1 MSGFAFSHQ
10 FSKRWLATPTPVKH
24 AIIQELDD
32 IVTLLYPDTD
42 LDEYE
47 FSVPNLHD
55 KVEELLA
62 IEREQQEKL
71 QAQARE
77 RELEE
82 QRLEQERL
90 EQHRLEQERLEQHRL
105 EQERLEIER
114 LETERLEKERLE
126 QQRLE
131 AERLKQE
138 RREAEH
144 LEQQRPEQIQLTQ
157 ENEKER
163 QAQEARLQR
172 ERQAQDDAAIALL
185 EQERA
190 IAKQAHLAKQAN
202 PAKLATQLSTG
213 SIEGANHEP
222 DEQTQSTDTATSD
235 VTIERHRSEMLY
247 AIDHTDTAD
256 NMAESFAEDPTA
268 AVRTQ
273 ETRVTDPLV
282 DIANPSIATTPAI
295 EQIKQDI
302 VKQLQGYIDNYLLE
316 SMTLMNED
324 LNQWLKTEVEKQLTV
339 RLSQS
344 HQSH

>member
-62 IEREQQEKL
+62 IERDHQEKL

-90 EQHRLEQERLEQHRL
+90 EKHRLEQERLENK
-105 EQERLEIER
+105 R

-131 AERLKQE
+131 QQ
-138 RREAEH
+138 H
-144 LEQQRPEQIQLTQ
+144 LEQIQLTQ

-163 QAQEARLQR
+163 QAQEERLQR

-190 IAKQAHLAKQAN
+190 IAKQAHMAKQAN
-202 PAKLATQLSTG
+202 PPQPAMQLSTG
-213 SIEGANHEP
+213 SIEVATHEL
-222 DEQTQSTDTATSD
+222 DEQAQSTDTATSD
-235 VTIERHRSEMLY
+235 VTIERHRSEMVY
-247 AIDHTDTAD
+247 AIDYTDTAD
-256 NMAESFAEDPTA
+256 NTDNFAEAEPLADDPKA
-268 AVRTQ
+268 AVMTQ
-273 ETRVTDPLV
+273 ENSVTEPLA
-282 DIANPSIATTPAI
+282 DIDNPSIATTPAI

-339 RLSQS
+339 RLSKS
-344 HQSH
+344 H

>member
-42 LDEYE
+42 LDGYQ

-62 IEREQQEKL
+62 IERDHQEKL

-90 EQHRLEQERLEQHRL
+90 EQHRLEQERLENK
-105 EQERLEIER
+105 R
-114 LETERLEKERLE
+114 LETERLEKER
-126 QQRLE
+126 
-131 AERLKQE
+131 
-138 RREAEH
+138 
-144 LEQQRPEQIQLTQ
+144 
-157 ENEKER
+157 
-163 QAQEARLQR
+163 QAQEERLQR

-202 PAKLATQLSTG
+202 PPQPATQLSTG
-213 SIEGANHEP
+213 SIEGANHEL
-222 DEQTQSTDTATSD
+222 DEQAQSTDTATSD
-235 VTIERHRSEMLY
+235 VTIERHRSEMVY

-256 NMAESFAEDPTA
+256 NTDNIAEPLADDPTV
-268 AVRTQ
+268 AVMTH
-273 ETRVTDPLV
+273 ETSVTHPLA
-282 DIANPSIATTPAI
+282 DIDNPSIATTPAI

-344 HQSH
+344 H

>member
-1 MSGFAFSHQ
+1 M
-10 FSKRWLATPTPVKH
+10 
-24 AIIQELDD
+24 
-32 IVTLLYPDTD
+32 LYPDTD
-42 LDEYE
+42 LDGYQ

-62 IEREQQEKL
+62 IERDHQEKL
-71 QAQARE
+71 QAQLRE

-90 EQHRLEQERLEQHRL
+90 EKHRLEQERLENK
-105 EQERLEIER
+105 R

-131 AERLKQE
+131 QQ
-138 RREAEH
+138 H
-144 LEQQRPEQIQLTQ
+144 LEQIQLTQ

-163 QAQEARLQR
+163 QAQEERLQR

-190 IAKQAHLAKQAN
+190 IAKQAHLAKQSN
-202 PAKLATQLSTG
+202 PPQPATQLSTG
-213 SIEGANHEP
+213 SIEGANHEL
-222 DEQTQSTDTATSD
+222 DEQVQSTDTATSD
-235 VTIERHRSEMLY
+235 VTIERHRSEMVY

-256 NMAESFAEDPTA
+256 NTDNIAEPLADDPTA
-268 AVRTQ
+268 ALMTH

-344 HQSH
+344 H

>member
-42 LDEYE
+42 LDEYQ

-62 IEREQQEKL
+62 IERDHQEKL
-71 QAQARE
+71 QAQLRE

-90 EQHRLEQERLEQHRL
+90 AQQQLEQ
-105 EQERLEIER
+105 
-114 LETERLEKERLE
+114 ERLEKERLE

-131 AERLKQE
+131 QQ
-138 RREAEH
+138 H
-144 LEQQRPEQIQLTQ
+144 LEQIQLTQ

-163 QAQEARLQR
+163 QAQEERLQR

-202 PAKLATQLSTG
+202 PPQPAKQLSTG
-213 SIEGANHEP
+213 SIEGANHQL
-222 DEQTQSTDTATSD
+222 DEQAQSTDTATSD
-235 VTIERHRSEMLY
+235 VTIERHRSEMVY

-256 NMAESFAEDPTA
+256 NTDNIAEPLADDPTV
-268 AVRTQ
+268 AVMTH

-344 HQSH
+344 H

>member
-42 LDEYE
+42 LDEYD
-47 FSVPNLHD
+47 FSVLNLHD

-62 IEREQQEKL
+62 IERDHQEKL

-82 QRLEQERL
+82 QRLAQERFA
-90 EQHRLEQERLEQHRL
+90 QQRLEQERLENK
-105 EQERLEIER
+105 R

-126 QQRLE
+126 QQ
-131 AERLKQE
+131 
-138 RREAEH
+138 
-144 LEQQRPEQIQLTQ
+144 LEQQRLEQIQLTQ

-163 QAQEARLQR
+163 QAQEERLQR

-190 IAKQAHLAKQAN
+190 IAKQAHLEKQAN
-202 PAKLATQLSTG
+202 PPQPATQLSTG
-213 SIEGANHEP
+213 SIEGANHQL
-222 DEQTQSTDTATSD
+222 DEQAQSTDTATSD
-235 VTIERHRSEMLY
+235 VTIERHRSEMVY

-256 NMAESFAEDPTA
+256 NTDNFAEAEPLADDPTA
-268 AVRTQ
+268 AVVTY
-273 ETRVTDPLV
+273 ETRVTDPLA
-282 DIANPSIATTPAI
+282 DTDNPSIATTPAI

-344 HQSH
+344 H

>member
-62 IEREQQEKL
+62 IERDNQEKL

-90 EQHRLEQERLEQHRL
+90 AKRLEQERLET
-105 EQERLEIER
+105 ERSEI
-114 LETERLEKERLE
+114 ERLEKERLE

-131 AERLKQE
+131 QQR
-138 RREAEH
+138 
-144 LEQQRPEQIQLTQ
+144 LEQAQLTQ

-163 QAQEARLQR
+163 QAQEERLQR
-172 ERQAQDDAAIALL
+172 ERQAQDDAAIAAL

-190 IAKQAHLAKQAN
+190 IAKQAHMAKQAN
-202 PAKLATQLSTG
+202 PPQPATQLSTG
-213 SIEGANHEP
+213 SIEVATHEL
-222 DEQTQSTDTATSD
+222 DEQAQSTDTATSD
-235 VTIERHRSEMLY
+235 VTIERHRSEMVY

-256 NMAESFAEDPTA
+256 NTDNFAEPLADDPTA
-268 AVRTQ
+268 AVMTQ
-273 ETRVTDPLV
+273 ETSVTDPLA
-282 DIANPSIATTPAI
+282 DIDNPSIATTPAI

>member
-42 LDEYE
+42 LDGYE

-90 EQHRLEQERLEQHRL
+90 EQHRLEQERLET
-105 EQERLEIER
+105 ER

-131 AERLKQE
+131 QQR
-138 RREAEH
+138 
-144 LEQQRPEQIQLTQ
+144 LEQAQLTQ
-157 ENEKER
+157 ENEQER
-163 QAQEARLQR
+163 QAQEERLQR

-190 IAKQAHLAKQAN
+190 IAKQAHMTKQAN
-202 PAKLATQLSTG
+202 PPQPATQLSTG
-213 SIEGANHEP
+213 SIEVATYEL
-222 DEQTQSTDTATSD
+222 DEQAQSTDTATSD
-235 VTIERHRSEMLY
+235 VMIERHRSEMVY

-256 NMAESFAEDPTA
+256 NTDNIAEPLADDPTA
-268 AVRTQ
+268 AVMTH
-273 ETRVTDPLV
+273 ETRVTDPLA
-282 DIANPSIATTPAI
+282 DIDNPSIATTPAI

>member
-62 IEREQQEKL
+62 IERDHQEKL
-71 QAQARE
+71 QAQLRE

-90 EQHRLEQERLEQHRL
+90 AQHRLEQERLENK
-105 EQERLEIER
+105 R

-138 RREAEH
+138 RHEAEH
-144 LEQQRPEQIQLTQ
+144 LEQQRLEQAQLTQ
-157 ENEKER
+157 ENE
-163 QAQEARLQR
+163 Q

-213 SIEGANHEP
+213 SIEGANHQL
-222 DEQTQSTDTATSD
+222 DEQAQSKDTATSD
-235 VTIERHRSEMLY
+235 VTIERHRSEMVY

-256 NMAESFAEDPTA
+256 NTDKIAEPLADDPTA
-268 AVRTQ
+268 ALMTH

-344 HQSH
+344 H

>member
-10 FSKRWLATPTPVKH
+10 FSKRWLATPTPVKQ

-32 IVTLLYPDTD
+32 IVTLLHPDTD
-42 LDEYE
+42 LDGYQ

-62 IEREQQEKL
+62 IERDHQEKL

-90 EQHRLEQERLEQHRL
+90 EQ
-105 EQERLEIER
+105 
-114 LETERLEKERLE
+114 
-126 QQRLE
+126 
-131 AERLKQE
+131 
-138 RREAEH
+138 
-144 LEQQRPEQIQLTQ
+144 
-157 ENEKER
+157 
-163 QAQEARLQR
+163 
-172 ERQAQDDAAIALL
+172 
-185 EQERA
+185 
-190 IAKQAHLAKQAN
+190 QAN
-202 PAKLATQLSTG
+202 PAQPATQLSTG
-213 SIEGANHEP
+213 SIEGANHQL
-222 DEQTQSTDTATSD
+222 DEQAQSTDTATSD
-235 VTIERHRSEMLY
+235 VTIERHRSEMVY
-247 AIDHTDTAD
+247 AIDHADTAD
-256 NMAESFAEDPTA
+256 NTDNIAEPLADDPTA
-268 AVRTQ
+268 AVMTQ
-273 ETRVTDPLV
+273 ETSVTDPLA
-282 DIANPSIATTPAI
+282 DIDNLSIATTPAI

-316 SMTLMNED
+316 SMSLMNED

>member
-42 LDEYE
+42 LDGYQ

-62 IEREQQEKL
+62 IERDHQEKL

-90 EQHRLEQERLEQHRL
+90 AQHRLEQERLENK
-105 EQERLEIER
+105 R

-131 AERLKQE
+131 
-138 RREAEH
+138 
-144 LEQQRPEQIQLTQ
+144 QQRLEQIQLTQ

-163 QAQEARLQR
+163 QAQEERLQR
-172 ERQAQDDAAIALL
+172 ERQAQDEAAIALL

-202 PAKLATQLSTG
+202 PAKPATQLSTG
-213 SIEGANHEP
+213 SIEVATHEL
-222 DEQTQSTDTATSD
+222 DEQAQSTDTATSD
-235 VTIERHRSEMLY
+235 VTIERHRSEMVY
-247 AIDHTDTAD
+247 AIDHTDNTD
-256 NMAESFAEDPTA
+256 NFAEAEPLADDPTA
-268 AVRTQ
+268 AVMTH
-273 ETRVTDPLV
+273 ETSVTDPLA
-282 DIANPSIATTPAI
+282 DIDNPSIATTPAI

>member
-42 LDEYE
+42 LDEYQ

-62 IEREQQEKL
+62 IERDHQEKL
-71 QAQARE
+71 QAQLRE

-90 EQHRLEQERLEQHRL
+90 EKHRLEQ
-105 EQERLEIER
+105 ER

-131 AERLKQE
+131 
-138 RREAEH
+138 
-144 LEQQRPEQIQLTQ
+144 QQRLEQIQLTQ
-157 ENEKER
+157 ENEQER
-163 QAQEARLQR
+163 QAQEERLQR

-202 PAKLATQLSTG
+202 PPQPAKQLSTG
-213 SIEGANHEP
+213 SIEGANHQL
-222 DEQTQSTDTATSD
+222 DEQAQSTDTATSD
-235 VTIERHRSEMLY
+235 VTIERHRSEMVY

-256 NMAESFAEDPTA
+256 NTDNIAEPLADDPTA
-268 AVRTQ
+268 ALMTH

-344 HQSH
+344 H

>member
-42 LDEYE
+42 LDEYQ

-62 IEREQQEKL
+62 IERDHQEKL

-90 EQHRLEQERLEQHRL
+90 EKHRLEQERLENK
-105 EQERLEIER
+105 R

-131 AERLKQE
+131 QQ
-138 RREAEH
+138 H
-144 LEQQRPEQIQLTQ
+144 LEQIQLTQ

-163 QAQEARLQR
+163 QAQEERLQR

-202 PAKLATQLSTG
+202 PPQPAKQLSTG
-213 SIEGANHEP
+213 SIEGANHQL
-222 DEQTQSTDTATSD
+222 DEQAQSKDTATSD
-235 VTIERHRSEMLY
+235 VTIERHRSEMVY

-256 NMAESFAEDPTA
+256 NTDKIAEPLADDPTA
-268 AVRTQ
+268 AVMAQ
-273 ETRVTDPLV
+273 ETRVTDPLA
-282 DIANPSIATTPAI
+282 DTDNPSIATTPAI

-316 SMTLMNED
+316 SMTLMNDD
-324 LNQWLKTEVEKQLTV
+324 LNQWLKTEVEKQLAV

-344 HQSH
+344 H

>member
-42 LDEYE
+42 LDGYE

-62 IEREQQEKL
+62 IERDHQEKL
-71 QAQARE
+71 QARE
-77 RELEE
+77 RELEK

-90 EQHRLEQERLEQHRL
+90 EQHRLEL
-105 EQERLEIER
+105 ER

-131 AERLKQE
+131 
-138 RREAEH
+138 
-144 LEQQRPEQIQLTQ
+144 QQRLEQIQLTQ

-163 QAQEARLQR
+163 QAQEEHLQR

-190 IAKQAHLAKQAN
+190 IAKQAHLAKQSN
-202 PAKLATQLSTG
+202 PAQPATQVSTG
-213 SIEGANHEP
+213 SIEGANHQL
-222 DEQTQSTDTATSD
+222 DEQAQSTDSATSD
-235 VTIERHRSEMLY
+235 ITIERHRSEMVY
-247 AIDHTDTAD
+247 AIDHTDNTD
-256 NMAESFAEDPTA
+256 NFAEPLANDTTA
-268 AVRTQ
+268 AVMAH
-273 ETRVTDPLV
+273 ETSVTDPLA
-282 DIANPSIATTPAI
+282 DIDNPSIATTPAI

-324 LNQWLKTEVEKQLTV
+324 LNQWLKTEVEKQLAV

-344 HQSH
+344 H

>member
-62 IEREQQEKL
+62 IERDHQEKL

-90 EQHRLEQERLEQHRL
+90 E
-105 EQERLEIER
+105 IEHW
-114 LETERLEKERLE
+114 EKERLEKERL
-126 QQRLE
+126 
-131 AERLKQE
+131 
-138 RREAEH
+138 
-144 LEQQRPEQIQLTQ
+144 EQIQLTQ

-163 QAQEARLQR
+163 QAQEERLQR

-202 PAKLATQLSTG
+202 PPRPATQLSTG
-213 SIEGANHEP
+213 STEGANHEL
-222 DEQTQSTDTATSD
+222 DEQAQTTDTATSD
-235 VTIERHRSEMLY
+235 ITIERHRSEMVY

-256 NMAESFAEDPTA
+256 NIAEPLADDPTA
-268 AVRTQ
+268 AVMTH
-273 ETRVTDPLV
+273 ETSVTDPLA
-282 DIANPSIATTPAI
+282 DIDNPSIATTPAI

-344 HQSH
+344 H

>member
-62 IEREQQEKL
+62 IERDHQEKL

-90 EQHRLEQERLEQHRL
+90 EQHRLEQERLET
-105 EQERLEIER
+105 ERLEI
-114 LETERLEKERLE
+114 ERLEKERLE

-131 AERLKQE
+131 QQR
-138 RREAEH
+138 
-144 LEQQRPEQIQLTQ
+144 LEQAQLTQ
-157 ENEKER
+157 ENEK
-163 QAQEARLQR
+163 A
-172 ERQAQDDAAIALL
+172 RQAQDDAAIALL

-213 SIEGANHEP
+213 SIEGANHQL
-222 DEQTQSTDTATSD
+222 DEQAQSTDTATSD
-235 VTIERHRSEMLY
+235 VTIERHRSEMVY
-247 AIDHTDTAD
+247 AIDHTDSAD
-256 NMAESFAEDPTA
+256 NTDNIAEPLADDPTA
-268 AVRTQ
+268 AVMTH
-273 ETRVTDPLV
+273 ETRVTDPLA
-282 DIANPSIATTPAI
+282 DIDNPSIATTPAI

-344 HQSH
+344 H

>member
-62 IEREQQEKL
+62 IERDHQEKL
-71 QAQARE
+71 QAQLRE

-90 EQHRLEQERLEQHRL
+90 EKHRLEQERLENK
-105 EQERLEIER
+105 R

-131 AERLKQE
+131 QQ
-138 RREAEH
+138 H
-144 LEQQRPEQIQLTQ
+144 LEQIQLTQ
-157 ENEKER
+157 ENEQER
-163 QAQEARLQR
+163 QAQEERLQR

-202 PAKLATQLSTG
+202 PPQPAKQLSTG
-213 SIEGANHEP
+213 SIEGANHQL
-222 DEQTQSTDTATSD
+222 DEQAQSTDTATSD
-235 VTIERHRSEMLY
+235 VTIERHRSEMVY

-256 NMAESFAEDPTA
+256 NTDNIAEPLADDPTV
-268 AVRTQ
+268 AVMTH
-273 ETRVTDPLV
+273 ETSVTDPLA
-282 DIANPSIATTPAI
+282 DIDNPSIATTPAI

-344 HQSH
+344 H

>member
-42 LDEYE
+42 LDDYQ

-62 IEREQQEKL
+62 IERDHQEKL
-71 QAQARE
+71 QAQLRE

-90 EQHRLEQERLEQHRL
+90 EQ
-105 EQERLEIER
+105 
-114 LETERLEKERLE
+114 
-126 QQRLE
+126 
-131 AERLKQE
+131 
-138 RREAEH
+138 
-144 LEQQRPEQIQLTQ
+144 
-157 ENEKER
+157 
-163 QAQEARLQR
+163 
-172 ERQAQDDAAIALL
+172 
-185 EQERA
+185 
-190 IAKQAHLAKQAN
+190 QAN
-202 PAKLATQLSTG
+202 PAQPATQVSTG
-213 SIEGANHEP
+213 SIEGANHQL
-222 DEQTQSTDTATSD
+222 DEQAQSTDTATSD
-235 VTIERHRSEMLY
+235 VTIERHSSEMVY

-256 NMAESFAEDPTA
+256 NTDNFAEAEPLADDPTA
-268 AVRTQ
+268 AVMTQ
-273 ETRVTDPLV
+273 ETSVTDPLA
-282 DIANPSIATTPAI
+282 DIDNLSIATTPAI

-324 LNQWLKTEVEKQLTV
+324 LNQWLKTEVEKQLAV

-344 HQSH
+344 H

>member
-42 LDEYE
+42 LDEYQ

-62 IEREQQEKL
+62 IERDHQEKL

-90 EQHRLEQERLEQHRL
+90 AQHRLEQERLENK
-105 EQERLEIER
+105 R

-131 AERLKQE
+131 QQR
-138 RREAEH
+138 
-144 LEQQRPEQIQLTQ
+144 LEQAQLTQ

-163 QAQEARLQR
+163 QAQEERLQR
-172 ERQAQDDAAIALL
+172 ERQAQDEAAIALL

-202 PAKLATQLSTG
+202 PAQPATQLSTG
-213 SIEGANHEP
+213 SIEGANHEL
-222 DEQTQSTDTATSD
+222 DEQAQSTDTATSD
-235 VTIERHRSEMLY
+235 VTIERHRSEMVY

-256 NMAESFAEDPTA
+256 NTDNFAEAEPLADDPTA
-268 AVRTQ
+268 AVMTH
-273 ETRVTDPLV
+273 ETSVTEPLA
-282 DIANPSIATTPAI
+282 DIDNPSIATTPAI

>member
-62 IEREQQEKL
+62 IERDHQEKL

-90 EQHRLEQERLEQHRL
+90 EQHRLEQERLENK
-105 EQERLEIER
+105 R

-131 AERLKQE
+131 QQ
-138 RREAEH
+138 H
-144 LEQQRPEQIQLTQ
+144 LEQIQLTQ

-163 QAQEARLQR
+163 QAQEERLQR
-172 ERQAQDDAAIALL
+172 ERQAQDDAAIAAL

-190 IAKQAHLAKQAN
+190 IAKQAHLAKQSN
-202 PAKLATQLSTG
+202 PAQPATQLSTG
-213 SIEGANHEP
+213 SIEGANHQL
-222 DEQTQSTDTATSD
+222 DEQAQSTDTATSD
-235 VTIERHRSEMLY
+235 VTIERHRSEMVY
-247 AIDHTDTAD
+247 AIDHTETAD
-256 NMAESFAEDPTA
+256 NIAEPLADDPTA
-268 AVRTQ
+268 AVMTH
-273 ETRVTDPLV
+273 ETSVTEPLA
-282 DIANPSIATTPAI
+282 DIDNPSIATTPAI

-344 HQSH
+344 H

>member
-62 IEREQQEKL
+62 IERDHQEKL

-82 QRLEQERL
+82 QRLA
-90 EQHRLEQERLEQHRL
+90 QERLEQHRL

-114 LETERLEKERLE
+114 LEKERLEKERLE

-131 AERLKQE
+131 
-138 RREAEH
+138 
-144 LEQQRPEQIQLTQ
+144 QQPLEQIQLTQ
-157 ENEKER
+157 ENEK
-163 QAQEARLQR
+163 

-190 IAKQAHLAKQAN
+190 IAKQAHLAKQSN
-202 PAKLATQLSTG
+202 PPQPATQLSTG
-213 SIEGANHEP
+213 SIEGANHEL
-222 DEQTQSTDTATSD
+222 DEQAQSTDTATSD
-235 VTIERHRSEMLY
+235 ITIERHRSEMVY

-256 NMAESFAEDPTA
+256 NTDNIAEPLADDPTV
-268 AVRTQ
+268 AVMTH
-273 ETRVTDPLV
+273 ETSVTDPLA
-282 DIANPSIATTPAI
+282 DIDNPSIATTPAI

-344 HQSH
+344 H

>member
-42 LDEYE
+42 LDGYQ

-62 IEREQQEKL
+62 IERDHQEKL

-90 EQHRLEQERLEQHRL
+90 EQHRLEQERLE
-105 EQERLEIER
+105 IER
-114 LETERLEKERLE
+114 LEKERLEKERLE
-126 QQRLE
+126 QE
-131 AERLKQE
+131 
-138 RREAEH
+138 
-144 LEQQRPEQIQLTQ
+144 QLTQ

-163 QAQEARLQR
+163 QAQEERLQR

-190 IAKQAHLAKQAN
+190 IAKQAHLAKQSN
-202 PAKLATQLSTG
+202 PPQPATQLSTG
-213 SIEGANHEP
+213 SIEGANHEL
-222 DEQTQSTDTATSD
+222 DEQAQSTNTATSD
-235 VTIERHRSEMLY
+235 ITIERHHSEMVY

-256 NMAESFAEDPTA
+256 NIAEPLADGPTA
-268 AVRTQ
+268 AVMTH
-273 ETRVTDPLV
+273 ETSVTKPLA
-282 DIANPSIATTPAI
+282 DIDNPSIATTPAI

-344 HQSH
+344 H

>member
-42 LDEYE
+42 LDGYQ

-62 IEREQQEKL
+62 IERDHQEKL

-90 EQHRLEQERLEQHRL
+90 EQHRLEQERLENK
-105 EQERLEIER
+105 R

-131 AERLKQE
+131 
-138 RREAEH
+138 
-144 LEQQRPEQIQLTQ
+144 QQRLEQIQLTQ

-163 QAQEARLQR
+163 QAQKERLQR

-190 IAKQAHLAKQAN
+190 IAKQAHLAKQSN
-202 PAKLATQLSTG
+202 PPQPATQLSTG
-213 SIEGANHEP
+213 SIEVATHEL
-222 DEQTQSTDTATSD
+222 DEQAQSTDTATSD
-235 VTIERHRSEMLY
+235 VTIERHRSEMVY

-256 NMAESFAEDPTA
+256 NTDNFAEPFADDPTA
-268 AVRTQ
+268 AVMTH
-273 ETRVTDPLV
+273 ETSVTDPLA
-282 DIANPSIATTPAI
+282 DIDNPSTATTPAI

-344 HQSH
+344 H

>member
-42 LDEYE
+42 LDEYQ

-62 IEREQQEKL
+62 IERDHQEKL
-71 QAQARE
+71 QAQLRE

-90 EQHRLEQERLEQHRL
+90 EQHRLEQERLENK
-105 EQERLEIER
+105 R

-126 QQRLE
+126 Q
-131 AERLKQE
+131 
-138 RREAEH
+138 
-144 LEQQRPEQIQLTQ
+144 IQLTQ
-157 ENEKER
+157 ENEQER
-163 QAQEARLQR
+163 QAQEERLQR

-190 IAKQAHLAKQAN
+190 IAKQAHLAKQSN
-202 PAKLATQLSTG
+202 PAQPATQLSTG
-213 SIEGANHEP
+213 SIEGANHQL
-222 DEQTQSTDTATSD
+222 DEQAQSTDTATSD
-235 VTIERHRSEMLY
+235 VTIERHRSEMVY

-256 NMAESFAEDPTA
+256 NTDNIAEPLADDPTV
-268 AVRTQ
+268 AVMTH
-273 ETRVTDPLV
+273 ETSVTHPLA
-282 DIANPSIATTPAI
+282 DIDNPSIATTPAI

-344 HQSH
+344 H

>member
-42 LDEYE
+42 LDGYQ

-62 IEREQQEKL
+62 IERDYQEKL

-90 EQHRLEQERLEQHRL
+90 EQHRLELERLET
-105 EQERLEIER
+105 ER

-131 AERLKQE
+131 QQ
-138 RREAEH
+138 H
-144 LEQQRPEQIQLTQ
+144 LEQQHLEQIQLTQ

-163 QAQEARLQR
+163 QAQEERLQR

-202 PAKLATQLSTG
+202 PPHPATQVSTG
-213 SIEGANHEP
+213 SIEGANHEL
-222 DEQTQSTDTATSD
+222 DEQAQTTDTATSD
-235 VTIERHRSEMLY
+235 VTIERHRSEMVY

-256 NMAESFAEDPTA
+256 NTDNFAEPLADDPTA
-268 AVRTQ
+268 AVMTH
-273 ETRVTDPLV
+273 ETRVTDPLA
-282 DIANPSIATTPAI
+282 DIGNPSIATTPAI

>member
-42 LDEYE
+42 LDGYQ

-62 IEREQQEKL
+62 IERDHQEKL

-90 EQHRLEQERLEQHRL
+90 EQHRLEQERLENK
-105 EQERLEIER
+105 R

-138 RREAEH
+138 RHEAEQ
-144 LEQQRPEQIQLTQ
+144 LEQQRLEQAQLTQ
-157 ENEKER
+157 ENE
-163 QAQEARLQR
+163 Q

-213 SIEGANHEP
+213 SIEGANHQL
-222 DEQTQSTDTATSD
+222 DEQAQSKDTATSD
-235 VTIERHRSEMLY
+235 VTIERHRSEMVY

-256 NMAESFAEDPTA
+256 NTDKIAEPLADDPTA
-268 AVRTQ
+268 AVMTQ
-273 ETRVTDPLV
+273 ETSVTDPLA
-282 DIANPSIATTPAI
+282 DIDNPSIATTPAI

-344 HQSH
+344 H

>member
-62 IEREQQEKL
+62 IERDHQEKL
-71 QAQARE
+71 QVQARE

-90 EQHRLEQERLEQHRL
+90 EQHRLEQERLET
-105 EQERLEIER
+105 ER

-131 AERLKQE
+131 QQR
-138 RREAEH
+138 
-144 LEQQRPEQIQLTQ
+144 LEQAQLTQ

-163 QAQEARLQR
+163 QAQEERLQR

-190 IAKQAHLAKQAN
+190 IAKQAHLAKQSN
-202 PAKLATQLSTG
+202 PAKPATQLSTG
-213 SIEGANHEP
+213 SIEVANHEL
-222 DEQTQSTDTATSD
+222 DEQAQTTDTATSD
-235 VTIERHRSEMLY
+235 VTIERHRSEMVY

-256 NMAESFAEDPTA
+256 NTDNFAEAEPLADDPTA
-268 AVRTQ
+268 AVLTQ
-273 ETRVTDPLV
+273 ETRVTDPLA
-282 DIANPSIATTPAI
+282 DIDNLSIATTPAI

>member
-62 IEREQQEKL
+62 IERDHQEKL

-90 EQHRLEQERLEQHRL
+90 EQHRLEQERLENK
-105 EQERLEIER
+105 R

-131 AERLKQE
+131 QQ
-138 RREAEH
+138 H
-144 LEQQRPEQIQLTQ
+144 LEQIQLTQ

-163 QAQEARLQR
+163 QAQEERLQR

-202 PAKLATQLSTG
+202 PPQPAKQLSTG
-213 SIEGANHEP
+213 SIEGANHQL
-222 DEQTQSTDTATSD
+222 DEQAQSTDTATSD
-235 VTIERHRSEMLY
+235 VTIERHRSEMVY

-256 NMAESFAEDPTA
+256 NTDNIAEPLADDPTV
-268 AVRTQ
+268 AVMTH
-273 ETRVTDPLV
+273 ETSVTEPLV
-282 DIANPSIATTPAI
+282 DIDNPSIATTPAI

-344 HQSH
+344 H

>member
-62 IEREQQEKL
+62 IERDHQEKL
-71 QAQARE
+71 QAQLRE

-90 EQHRLEQERLEQHRL
+90 EQHRLEQERLENK
-105 EQERLEIER
+105 R

-131 AERLKQE
+131 QQR
-138 RREAEH
+138 
-144 LEQQRPEQIQLTQ
+144 LEQAQLTQ
-157 ENEKER
+157 ENEKAR

-190 IAKQAHLAKQAN
+190 IAKQAHLAKQSN
-202 PAKLATQLSTG
+202 PPQPATQLSTG
-213 SIEGANHEP
+213 SIEGANHEL
-222 DEQTQSTDTATSD
+222 DEQAQSTDTATSE
-235 VTIERHRSEMLY
+235 VTIERHRSEMVY

-256 NMAESFAEDPTA
+256 NTDNFAEAEPLANDPTA
-268 AVRTQ
+268 AVMTQ
-273 ETRVTDPLV
+273 ETRVTDPLA
-282 DIANPSIATTPAI
+282 DIDNPSIATTPAI

-344 HQSH
+344 H

>member
-42 LDEYE
+42 LDGYQ

-62 IEREQQEKL
+62 IERDHQEKL
-71 QAQARE
+71 QAQLRE

-90 EQHRLEQERLEQHRL
+90 EQHRLEQERLENK
-105 EQERLEIER
+105 R

-131 AERLKQE
+131 QQ
-138 RREAEH
+138 H
-144 LEQQRPEQIQLTQ
+144 LEQIQLTQ

-163 QAQEARLQR
+163 QAQEERLQR

-190 IAKQAHLAKQAN
+190 IAKQAHLAKQSN
-202 PAKLATQLSTG
+202 PPQPATQLSTG
-213 SIEGANHEP
+213 SIEGANHEL
-222 DEQTQSTDTATSD
+222 DEQAQSTDSATSD
-235 VTIERHRSEMLY
+235 ITIERHRSEMVY

-256 NMAESFAEDPTA
+256 NTDNFAEAEPLADGPTV
-268 AVRTQ
+268 AVMTH
-273 ETRVTDPLV
+273 ETSVTDPLA
-282 DIANPSIATTPAI
+282 DIDNPSIATTPAI

-344 HQSH
+344 H

>member
-42 LDEYE
+42 LDGYQ

-62 IEREQQEKL
+62 IERDHQEKL

-90 EQHRLEQERLEQHRL
+90 AQHRLEQERLENK
-105 EQERLEIER
+105 R

-131 AERLKQE
+131 QQR
-138 RREAEH
+138 
-144 LEQQRPEQIQLTQ
+144 LEQAQLTQ

-163 QAQEARLQR
+163 QAQEERLQR
-172 ERQAQDDAAIALL
+172 ERQAQDEAAIALL

-202 PAKLATQLSTG
+202 PAKPAKQLSTG
-213 SIEGANHEP
+213 SIEVATHEL
-222 DEQTQSTDTATSD
+222 DEQAQSTDTATSD
-235 VTIERHRSEMLY
+235 VTIERHRSEMVY
-247 AIDHTDTAD
+247 AIDHTDNTD
-256 NMAESFAEDPTA
+256 NFAEAEPLADDPTA
-268 AVRTQ
+268 AVMTH
-273 ETRVTDPLV
+273 ETSVTEPLA
-282 DIANPSIATTPAI
+282 DIDNLSIATTPTI

>member
-42 LDEYE
+42 LDGYQ

-62 IEREQQEKL
+62 IERDHQEKL
-71 QAQARE
+71 QARE

-82 QRLEQERL
+82 QRLE
-90 EQHRLEQERLEQHRL
+90 
-105 EQERLEIER
+105 I
-114 LETERLEKERLE
+114 ERLEKERLE

-131 AERLKQE
+131 QQ
-138 RREAEH
+138 H
-144 LEQQRPEQIQLTQ
+144 LEQIQLKQ

-163 QAQEARLQR
+163 QAQEERLQR

-202 PAKLATQLSTG
+202 PPQPATQLSTG
-213 SIEGANHEP
+213 SIEGANHQL
-222 DEQTQSTDTATSD
+222 DEQAQSTDTATSD
-235 VTIERHRSEMLY
+235 VTIERHRSEMVY

-256 NMAESFAEDPTA
+256 NTDNIAEPLADDPTV
-268 AVRTQ
+268 AVMTH
-273 ETRVTDPLV
+273 ETSVTHPLA
-282 DIANPSIATTPAI
+282 DIDNPSIATTPAI

-344 HQSH
+344 H

>member
-62 IEREQQEKL
+62 IERDHQEKL

-90 EQHRLEQERLEQHRL
+90 AQHRL
-105 EQERLEIER
+105 EQERLEIE
-114 LETERLEKERLE
+114 LLEKERLE
-126 QQRLE
+126 Q
-131 AERLKQE
+131 
-138 RREAEH
+138 
-144 LEQQRPEQIQLTQ
+144 IQLTQ
-157 ENEKER
+157 EKEQER
-163 QAQEARLQR
+163 QAQEERLQR

-202 PAKLATQLSTG
+202 PLQPATQLSTG
-213 SIEGANHEP
+213 SIEGANHEL
-222 DEQTQSTDTATSD
+222 DEQAQSTDTATSD
-235 VTIERHRSEMLY
+235 VTIERHRSEMVY

-256 NMAESFAEDPTA
+256 NTDNFAEAEPLADDPTA
-268 AVRTQ
+268 ALMTH

-316 SMTLMNED
+316 SMTLMNDD

>member
-42 LDEYE
+42 LDGYQ

-62 IEREQQEKL
+62 IERDHQEKL

-90 EQHRLEQERLEQHRL
+90 AQHRLEQERLENK
-105 EQERLEIER
+105 R

-131 AERLKQE
+131 QQR
-138 RREAEH
+138 
-144 LEQQRPEQIQLTQ
+144 LEQAQLTQ

-163 QAQEARLQR
+163 QAQEERLQR
-172 ERQAQDDAAIALL
+172 ERQAQDEAAIALL

-202 PAKLATQLSTG
+202 PAQPATQLSTG
-213 SIEGANHEP
+213 SIEGANHEL
-222 DEQTQSTDTATSD
+222 DEQAQSTDTATSD
-235 VTIERHRSEMLY
+235 ITIERHRSEMVY

-256 NMAESFAEDPTA
+256 NTDNFAEAEPLADDPTA
-268 AVRTQ
+268 AVMTQ
-273 ETRVTDPLV
+273 ETRVTEPLA
-282 DIANPSIATTPAI
+282 DIDNPSIATTPAI

>member
-62 IEREQQEKL
+62 IERDHQEKL

-82 QRLEQERL
+82 QRLAQERL
-90 EQHRLEQERLEQHRL
+90 AQQRLEQERLENK
-105 EQERLEIER
+105 R

-126 QQRLE
+126 QQ
-131 AERLKQE
+131 
-138 RREAEH
+138 
-144 LEQQRPEQIQLTQ
+144 LEQQRLEQIQLTQ

-163 QAQEARLQR
+163 QAQEERLQR

-190 IAKQAHLAKQAN
+190 IAKQAHRAKQAN
-202 PAKLATQLSTG
+202 PPQPTTQLSTG
-213 SIEGANHEP
+213 SIEGANHQL
-222 DEQTQSTDTATSD
+222 DEQAQSTDTATSD
-235 VTIERHRSEMLY
+235 VTIERHRSEMVY

-256 NMAESFAEDPTA
+256 NIAEPLADDPTA
-268 AVRTQ
+268 AVMTH
-273 ETRVTDPLV
+273 ETSITDPLA
-282 DIANPSIATTPAI
+282 DINNPSIATTPAI

>member
-32 IVTLLYPDTD
+32 IVTLLYPATD
-42 LDEYE
+42 LDGYQ

-62 IEREQQEKL
+62 IERDHQEKL
-71 QAQARE
+71 QAQPRE

-90 EQHRLEQERLEQHRL
+90 EQHRLEQERLENK
-105 EQERLEIER
+105 R

-126 QQRLE
+126 Q
-131 AERLKQE
+131 
-138 RREAEH
+138 
-144 LEQQRPEQIQLTQ
+144 IQLTQ
-157 ENEKER
+157 ENEQER

-213 SIEGANHEP
+213 SIEGANHQL
-222 DEQTQSTDTATSD
+222 DEQAQSKDTATSD
-235 VTIERHRSEMLY
+235 VTIERHRSEMVY

-256 NMAESFAEDPTA
+256 NTDKIAEPLADDPTA
-268 AVRTQ
+268 ALMTH

-344 HQSH
+344 H

>member
-32 IVTLLYPDTD
+32 IVTLLYPATD

-90 EQHRLEQERLEQHRL
+90 EQHRLEL
-105 EQERLEIER
+105 
-114 LETERLEKERLE
+114 ERLEKERLE

-138 RREAEH
+138 RREAEQ
-144 LEQQRPEQIQLTQ
+144 LEQQRLEQIQLTQ
-157 ENEKER
+157 ENEQER
-163 QAQEARLQR
+163 QAQEERLQR

-213 SIEGANHEP
+213 SIEGANHQL
-222 DEQTQSTDTATSD
+222 DEQAQSKDTATSD
-235 VTIERHRSEMLY
+235 VTIERHRSEMVY

-256 NMAESFAEDPTA
+256 NTDNIAEPLADDPTA
-268 AVRTQ
+268 ALMTH

-344 HQSH
+344 D